1 MTSLSLVAIS
11 ASPSEHSKT
20 AKFVD
25 YVLAHSMDP
34 SWSSEHIRLRELDAT
49 ALLRGRPKDDSKL
62 LSAIDAIARADAVV
76 IATPIFKAAYSGLL
90 KSFLDVLP
98 QFGLAGKVV
107 MPLATGGTI
116 AHVLALD
123 YALRP
128 VLQSMGARHIV
139 QSFFLAESDVRMT
152 EDGRLSVADT
162 VYGQLDE
169 TIHHFMC
176 AVKTPAQ
183 DILLGHPRPD
193 RQARVQA
200 ACA

>member
-25 YVLAHSMDP
+25 YVLEHNLNA
-34 SWSSEHIRLRELDAT
+34 SWNCQHICLRDLDAN
-49 ALLRGRPKDDSKL
+49 ALLRGRPQDDPKL
-62 LSAIDAIARADAVV
+62 LSAMEAIARADAVV

-90 KSFLDVLP
+90 KSFLDLLP

-139 QSFFLAESDVRMT
+139 QSFFLAESDVRLM
-152 EDGRLSVADT
+152 EDGRLT
-162 VYGQLDE
+162 VSDNVYEQLDE

-176 AVKTPAQ
+176 AVRTPAQ

-193 RQARVQA
+193 RQGRVQA
-200 ACA
+200 GCA